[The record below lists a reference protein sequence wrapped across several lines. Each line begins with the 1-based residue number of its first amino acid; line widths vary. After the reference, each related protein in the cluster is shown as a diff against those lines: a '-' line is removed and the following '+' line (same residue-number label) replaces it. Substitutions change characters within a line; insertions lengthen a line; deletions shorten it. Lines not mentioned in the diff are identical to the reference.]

1 MTIMTVCLFLILV
14 DSFYH
19 FPEKVDSRFPEM
31 VDIFPEIVDIAT
43 ENHHPKLG

>member
-19 FPEKVDSRFPEM
+19 FPEKVDSRFPER
-31 VDIFPEIVDIAT
+31 VDIFLESLTSFLKRLTIP
-43 ENHHPKLG
+43 

>member
-1 MTIMTVCLFLILV
+1 MCAYNKAL
-14 DSFYH
+14 
-19 FPEKVDSRFPEM
+19 FPEKVDIFPEK